1 MTLLRPG
8 TVLMAAAMAVA
19 FPATAYAQTE
29 DYVAPADELAEARA
43 IMTAMFPEDQRE
55 QMILG
60 MAVAMGQQAAAG
72 VMTGPVFEEPGIKAI
87 IEAYLAELPQTLRP
101 LFAKHLPSI
110 FEATAIAYTRK
121 FSLDELRDIGA
132 FAKTS
137 SGQRYFAN
145 LQTLLSDPAVA
156 AANQAMFNDVGPIQ
170 SEQSA
175 RIVQQVEAY
184 LIANPDVIERLEK
197 AGMGEAK

>member
-8 TVLMAAAMAVA
+8 TVLIAAAMAVA

-87 IEAYLAELPQTLRP
+87 VEAYLAELPQTLRP